1 MPNDITFSSGDAS
14 SAPLDDIVPVTLA
27 STALTGGICRCIV
40 AETAGRVNITLRD
53 GTTVRANVP
62 LVAGFNP
69 IIAWAIAAPTSGTAA
84 TGVFAGY

>member
-1 MPNDITFSSGDAS
+1 MVNVLYQAPGDAS
-14 SAPLDDIVPVTLA
+14 SAPLDDIIPVTLA
-27 STALTGGICRCIV
+27 STALTGGTCRCIV
-40 AETAGRVNITLRD
+40 AETAGRVNITLAD